1 MSLLYDHKTNTNDCH
16 VLLDDNNSVDDVSH
30 SILLR
35 IPLLIFTSCLTNS
48 IIKFILKSII
58 EIICSIPIKTK
69 QQEEGGC
76 FNCKWRPSLQSITE
90 EEEEEEEEDEE
101 DHIFSQEPEKEKE
114 EKEKEVSLQLMK
126 ATSQKENDMLT
137 AAAAA
142 AVFSFSSSSS
152 SSNNKAL
159 SSLSSSSSIAVPIH
173 TILSNRFTLLMLHSR
188 TLLRFNQAFLLL
200 NCCSKFEISTFD
212 IELN

>member
-16 VLLDDNNSVDDVSH
+16 VLLDDNNSVDDVSD

-48 IIKFILKSII
+48 IIRFMLKSMI
-58 EIICSIPIKTK
+58 EIIFCSIPK
-69 QQEEGGC
+69 QQQQEDGT
-76 FNCKWRPSLQSITE
+76 FNNKWRPSLQSITE
-90 EEEEEEEEDEE
+90 EEEEEDEDL
-101 DHIFSQEPEKEKE
+101 IFRQEPEKEEKKE
-114 EKEKEVSLQLMK
+114 SSQIMK

-142 AVFSFSSSSS
+142 VFSFSSAS

-159 SSLSSSSSIAVPIH
+159 LSSSSSIAVPIH
-173 TILSNRFTLLMLHSR
+173 TILSNRFTLLRLQSR
-188 TLLRFNQAFLLL
+188 SLLRFNQAFLLL

>member
-16 VLLDDNNSVDDVSH
+16 VLLDDNSVDDVSH

-69 QQEEGGC
+69 QEEGGC

-90 EEEEEEEEDEE
+90 EEEEEEEEE
-101 DHIFSQEPEKEKE
+101 DHIFSQEPEKEME
-114 EKEKEVSLQLMK
+114 EKEVSSQIMK
-126 ATSQKENDMLT
+126 AASHKENDMLT

-142 AVFSFSSSSS
+142 AVFSFSFSSASSSK
-152 SSNNKAL
+152 NKA
-159 SSLSSSSSIAVPIH
+159 SSSSSSSIAVPVH

-188 TLLRFNQAFLLL
+188 SLLRFNQAFLLL

>member
-16 VLLDDNNSVDDVSH
+16 VLLDDNNSVDDVSD

-48 IIKFILKSII
+48 IIRFMLKSII

-69 QQEEGGC
+69 QEEGGC

-90 EEEEEEEEDEE
+90 EEEEEEEDEDL
-101 DHIFSQEPEKEKE
+101 IFRQEPEKEKE
-114 EKEKEVSLQLMK
+114 EKEVSSQIMK

-142 AVFSFSSSSS
+142 VFSFSSAS

-159 SSLSSSSSIAVPIH
+159 SSSSSSSIAVPIH

-188 TLLRFNQAFLLL
+188 SLLRFNQAFLLL

>member
-16 VLLDDNNSVDDVSH
+16 VLLDDNNSVDDVSD

-69 QQEEGGC
+69 QEEGGC

-90 EEEEEEEEDEE
+90 EEEEEEEEEE
-101 DHIFSQEPEKEKE
+101 DHISSQEPEREKE
-114 EKEKEVSLQLMK
+114 EKEESSQIMK

-137 AAAAA
+137 AAAAP
-142 AVFSFSSSSS
+142 VFSYSSASSY
-152 SSNNKAL
+152 NNKAL
-159 SSLSSSSSIAVPIH
+159 SSSSSSIAVPIH

-188 TLLRFNQAFLLL
+188 SLLRFNQAFLLL